1 MEKEALVYYTHT
13 HTHTQYY
20 SALFQ
25 EKKKKKNEIV
35 PYATAWMGLEIIML
49 SEISKTKTDVT

>member
-13 HTHTQYY
+13 HTHIQYY

-25 EKKKKKNEIV
+25 EKKKKNEIV
-35 PYATAWMGLEIIML
+35 PYATAWMALEIIML